1 MTLFLWHGLR
11 RRGFP
16 VVCLDARRAKK
27 ALSANPVKTDA
38 NDAEGLAQL
47 VRVSWYK
54 EVQVKSLEAHQCR
67 LRRWERPRQIDLGP
81 QSRS

>member
-11 RRGFP
+11 LQGFP
-16 VVCLDARRAKK
+16 VVCLDARWAKK

-54 EVQVKSLEAHQCR
+54 EVQVKSLEAQR
-67 LRRWERPRQIDLGP
+67 LRALLTSRQQLV
-81 QSRS
+81 